1 MIKKEESNLPAVRQ
15 DLAAMLAAAPDIP
28 AELAG
33 QGAEVLE
40 QSAQERFP
48 QLLVA
53 QYQTDEK
60 VKEIVGDP
68 GTIYT
73 VHGSGDVRDYE
84 VIAQYGVDNGFD
96 AAIVYHF
103 QRYEKWYDRKDK
115 AQVYPIAQSTPAVP
129 ASPLYEFV
137 TDPQKREE
145 PYGAGMKYRYHHA
158 FYFWIEIQTGPA
170 KGRRFLIS
178 MKGGSIKFAKA
189 VANQMKRFNDARKAQ
204 GRPALPIYA
213 PRWRFYSQKALSANN
228 EPFMSFGVEVA
239 QPAWNSPEE
248 IQRLAEAH
256 SEVAAAFD
264 AYGAGQTPA
273 AEPDAAE

>member
-1 MIKKEESNLPAVRQ
+1 MSKKEESNLPAVRQ
-15 DLAAMLAAAPDIP
+15 DLAAMLATAPDIP
-28 AELAG
+28 AELEG
-33 QGAEVLE
+33 QGAAQLE

-48 QLLVA
+48 QLFVA
-53 QYQTDEK
+53 QFQTDAE
-60 VKEIVGDP
+60 VLEQVGGP
-68 GTIYT
+68 GVVYTI
-73 VHGSGDVRDYE
+73 HGSGDIRECE
-84 VIAQYGVDNGFD
+84 VIAQYGIENGFD
-96 AAIVYHF
+96 ATIVYHF

-115 AQVYPIAQSTPAVP
+115 AQLYPIAQSTPAVP

-137 TDPQKREE
+137 TDPQQREE
-145 PYGAGMKYRYHHA
+145 TYGAGMKYRYHHA

-189 VANQMKRFNDARKAQ
+189 IANQMKRFNDARKAQ
-204 GRPALPIYA
+204 GRPTLPIYA

-228 EPFMSFGVEVA
+228 EPFMAFGAEVA

-256 SEVAAAFD
+256 SEVAAAFES
-264 AYGAGQTPA
+264 YGSGQTPV
-273 AEPDAAE
+273 AEPDVPE